1 MKKQNTME
9 LYIRNAE
16 GNFEIAGYEFS
27 GWPANGIWVVE
38 DGKYNCIY
46 PFKDVPEMPSPS
58 LISYMKFKEELEE
71 VLTDR
76 WRKDLLSVRDIAN
89 IACEFFA
96 IKAGAIKTKD
106 EIIEG

>member
-1 MKKQNTME
+1 MPKFDDIGIYKRTNDGNYE
-9 LYIRNAE
+9 LV
-16 GNFEIAGYEFS
+16 GYEFS

-38 DGKYNCIY
+38 DGKHNCIY
-46 PFKDVPEMPSPS
+46 PFNDVPEVPTPS
-58 LISYMKFKEELEE
+58 LISYMKFKDELEQ
-71 VLTDR
+71 VLTDK